1 MPPKR
6 PPPTTKKPAVG
17 STGRAG
23 QKPGPSRPGQQRG
36 APVKKTSATKTGA
49 KGKTGAK
56 PAEKKGPTKEDLAA
70 IVIQKYIRRFLAIA
84 TLKKL
89 KLKKVEYED
98 LIEKLQH
105 QAYIGTFRRPGISL
119 KKYFKFLNV
128 RG

>member
-23 QKPGPSRPGQQRG
+23 PKPGRPGQQRG

-105 QAYIGTFRRPGISL
+105 QAYIGTFGRPGISL
-119 KKYFKFLNV
+119 KTFV
-128 RG
+128 RPCQL

>member
-23 QKPGPSRPGQQRG
+23 PKPGRPGPQRG

-105 QAYIGTFRRPGISL
+105 QAYIGKFRRPGISL
-119 KKYFKFLNV
+119 KNFV
-128 RG
+128 RPCQL